1 MATADVLTLNLF
13 PDHPEHALHLQHGW
27 WTADCAV
34 CGHTVASAKHQD
46 QAERLARQLPCPI
59 CHPPEAA

>member
-1 MATADVLTLNLF
+1 MVQADVLTLF
-13 PDHPEHALHLQHGW
+13 ADHPPHNLHLTDGW
-27 WTADCAV
+27 WAVDCAT

-46 QAERLARQLPCPI
+46 QAERAARRTRCPI